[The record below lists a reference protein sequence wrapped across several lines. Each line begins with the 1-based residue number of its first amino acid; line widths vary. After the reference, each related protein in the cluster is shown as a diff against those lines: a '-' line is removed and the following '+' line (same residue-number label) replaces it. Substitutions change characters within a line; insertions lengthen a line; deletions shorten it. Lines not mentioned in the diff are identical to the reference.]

1 MRLFV
6 SVVAYVLCGFLWTAP
21 AQAQIEYVTVSS
33 QGSGPTLS
41 DAIYDGIRMA
51 IEQVNG
57 AQVAAQ
63 TSLATSQVST
73 SSESGDSYAASEA
86 FAQAVTSQTK
96 GTVREY
102 RIVSSGVDPAL
113 GNLTTVDLEVVVA
126 KFKRSAQ
133 LNRKR
138 LAVMPFRIDPSI
150 SARNGDIIGEAFG
163 QSLITFLTQTRK
175 FALLDR
181 DYLAEQQ
188 AELGIVTSGQTP
200 IEELAKLGQMVSAD
214 MVLVGTITKAATRKN
229 TISSSITGVSRT
241 TYIGNIG
248 VSYRVI
254 DAATGQIKWADTY
267 ASSTESGAAG
277 GVLTKLSQ
285 RAAGEIGEK
294 VLNAIYPVTV
304 AAASGNELVLGQGG
318 RTIEVGQ
325 RFKLI
330 MLGQTIQDKHTG
342 ESLGAEEIIVG
353 EIEIV
358 SVTPKQS
365 RARVVK
371 ADSDPF
377 ALIATN
383 EFIVRPM
390 DKVKARAQAKA
401 KQAKQVEKEIDA
413 GFESFEKENSEQW

>member
-6 SVVAYVLCGFLWTAP
+6 GAVAYVFCGLLWIVP
-21 AQAQIEYVTVSS
+21 AQAQIEYVTISTKGT
-33 QGSGPTLS
+33 GSTLR
-41 DAIYDGIRMA
+41 DAIYDGIKMA

-102 RIVSSGVDPAL
+102 RIVSSGVDPAF
-113 GNLTTVDLEVVVA
+113 GNLTVVELEVVVA
-126 KFKRSAQ
+126 KFNRSAQ

-150 SARNGDIIGEAFG
+150 SPGNGDIIGEAFG

-175 FALLDR
+175 FALLER

-241 TYIGNIG
+241 TYIGNLS

-267 ASSTESGAAG
+267 ASSAEAGAAG
-277 GVLTKLSQ
+277 GVLTELSK
-285 RAAGEIGEK
+285 RAASEIGEK
-294 VLNAIYPVTV
+294 VLNAIYPITV

-330 MLGQTIQDKHTG
+330 MLGQIIQDKHTG

-371 ADSDPF
+371 ADNDPF

-413 GFESFEKENSEQW
+413 GFKSFEKENAEKW

>member
-6 SVVAYVLCGFLWTAP
+6 GVVAYVLCGFLWTAP

-181 DYLAEQQ
+181 DYLKKAIAAE
-188 AELGIVTSGQTP
+188 
-200 IEELAKLGQMVSAD
+200 
-214 MVLVGTITKAATRKN
+214 
-229 TISSSITGVSRT
+229 
-241 TYIGNIG
+241 
-248 VSYRVI
+248 
-254 DAATGQIKWADTY
+254 
-267 ASSTESGAAG
+267 
-277 GVLTKLSQ
+277 
-285 RAAGEIGEK
+285 
-294 VLNAIYPVTV
+294 
-304 AAASGNELVLGQGG
+304 
-318 RTIEVGQ
+318 
-325 RFKLI
+325 
-330 MLGQTIQDKHTG
+330 
-342 ESLGAEEIIVG
+342 
-353 EIEIV
+353 
-358 SVTPKQS
+358 
-365 RARVVK
+365 
-371 ADSDPF
+371 
-377 ALIATN
+377 
-383 EFIVRPM
+383 
-390 DKVKARAQAKA
+390 
-401 KQAKQVEKEIDA
+401 
-413 GFESFEKENSEQW
+413 